1 MDLPWMRGSGWLRA
15 VVVIGL
21 LGFIMACHAREMHA
35 QTSGKPDK
43 AEAEACA
50 IKDVRS
56 RHFLVHTDLSR
67 NEADDVLER
76 LETMLGHISTYWG
89 RPMRG
94 VVECNIV
101 RNLDKFP
108 GAAIAPD
115 GVRGVKTCGGVTLM
129 YVHREGKRQ
138 VVKSVVYA
146 APRLEV
152 VQHELVHAYC
162 HQTFG
167 RVGPVWYSEGMA
179 EMGHYWQE
187 GDPGVHA
194 DSREIEFLHNNPPQS
209 LAAVL
214 SPAQVTG
221 DCWQNYASRWA
232 LCHFLFCNPNYSRQF
247 RQLGRGLLTG
257 KDVSFEQTYG
267 SITRELFFEYLFF
280 LQHISPGYRVDLC
293 AWNWKKSFDRLQSGR
308 SQKVVIAAGRGWQ
321 PTGLSVRAGTRYE
334 YLALGAWQIAGEP
347 EAIDADGDDQH
358 RGRLVGVL
366 MKDHQLGA
374 EFDLGVKG
382 SLRLEADGDLYLRCR
397 NNWNELA
404 SDRGHVT
411 VTFQLQGQGSH
422 LREADGRGHVGL
434 EAACPS
440 AARGG

>member
-15 VVVIGL
+15 VVVVGL
-21 LGFIMACHAREMHA
+21 LGFIMACHAREVHA

-50 IKDVRS
+50 IRDVRS

-89 RPMRG
+89 QPMRG

-146 APRLEV
+146 APRFEV

-187 GDPGVHA
+187 GDP
-194 DSREIEFLHNNPPQS
+194 
-209 LAAVL
+209 
-214 SPAQVTG
+214 
-221 DCWQNYASRWA
+221 
-232 LCHFLFCNPNYSRQF
+232 
-247 RQLGRGLLTG
+247 
-257 KDVSFEQTYG
+257 
-267 SITRELFFEYLFF
+267 
-280 LQHISPGYRVDLC
+280 
-293 AWNWKKSFDRLQSGR
+293 
-308 SQKVVIAAGRGWQ
+308 
-321 PTGLSVRAGTRYE
+321 
-334 YLALGAWQIAGEP
+334 
-347 EAIDADGDDQH
+347 
-358 RGRLVGVL
+358 
-366 MKDHQLGA
+366 
-374 EFDLGVKG
+374 
-382 SLRLEADGDLYLRCR
+382 
-397 NNWNELA
+397 
-404 SDRGHVT
+404 
-411 VTFQLQGQGSH
+411 
-422 LREADGRGHVGL
+422 
-434 EAACPS
+434 
-440 AARGG
+440 ARPC